1 MNSHQIHQ
9 INSMQKNATD
19 IGLYGSVSLI
29 CNIILLIFVQKIKL
43 SAQMHRCRM
52 HLRKKNQCYQIFWSV
67 FFCWLMKVAS
77 LLTITVYLDFSHSK

>member
-1 MNSHQIHQ
+1 MSSHQTHQ
-9 INSMQKNATD
+9 INSTQKNVTY

-52 HLRKKNQCYQIFWSV
+52 HLRKKKECYQFFWSV
-67 FFCWLMKVAS
+67 VFRWLMKVTS
-77 LLTITVYLDFSHSK
+77 